1 MKKTIKLR
9 DLTEEQYKQ
18 WVRCHCVNLNEDCA
32 DEVTCGHCPFNW
44 IACQMLN
51 ENIHDLWTAHKDIY
65 SDKFLDQTIEIE
77 VPDLLTEE
85 EKGILKTIISI
96 MRVKVDCV
104 VITHTIASHNFLEL
118 DCGKNTYE
126 GICIKDG
133 LFKGLEPI
141 KKHTLEDL
149 GLEDK

>member
-9 DLTEEQYKQ
+9 DMTFEQFGDYAQRQCGQHCQNCPLNFVCNAYHSWTEHKKSFT
-18 WVRCHCVNLNEDCA
+18 NE
-32 DEVTCGHCPFNW
+32 
-44 IACQMLN
+44 
-51 ENIHDLWTAHKDIY
+51 
-65 SDKFLDQTIEIE
+65 FLDQTVEIE

-141 KKHTLEDL
+141 KKYTLEDL